1 MNLAIDTDAL
11 IKLTRCSAKEAVGAA
26 FATYLPTAVHRE
38 CVEQGKA
45 GGFPDSLRVE
55 TNIERGMLF
64 IQKPKR
70 TLRTERLVRDLK
82 LSGGE
87 ADVLRLHHSGN
98 IDLIVS
104 DDRKFLQLLEAIG
117 IPYTTP
123 GPLVAA
129 LFRMR
134 KLAREQAL
142 EHLERLAAYI
152 SEDEYLE
159 SRRAI
164 GEG

>member
-1 MNLAIDTDAL
+1 MNLAFDTDAL

-26 FATYLPTAVHRE
+26 FGAYLPGDVHRE

-45 GGFPDSLRVE
+45 GGFPDALRVE
-55 TNIERGMLF
+55 ANIKKGVLSVR
-64 IQKPKR
+64 KPRR
-70 TLRTERLVRDLK
+70 TPGTEKLIRDLR

-87 ADVLRLHHSGN
+87 ADVLRLHQSGD
-98 IDLIVS
+98 IDLVVS
-104 DDRKFLQLLEAIG
+104 DDRRFLQILEALG
-117 IPYTTP
+117 IRYTTP

-134 KLAREQAL
+134 KMAREEVLA
-142 EHLERLAAYI
+142 HLERLATFI

-159 SRRAI
+159 ARRAL

>member
-11 IKLTRCSAKEAVGAA
+11 IKLTKCSAKEAVGAA
-26 FATYLPTAVHRE
+26 FVAHVPGDVRRE

-45 GGFPDSLRVE
+45 GGFPDALRVE
-55 TNIERGMLF
+55 ANIKNGVLSVR
-64 IQKPKR
+64 KPKR
-70 TLRTERLVRDLK
+70 TATTERLIRDLR

-87 ADVLRLHHSGN
+87 ADVLRLYQSGG
-98 IDLIVS
+98 IDLVVS
-104 DDRKFLQLLEAIG
+104 DDRRFLQILEALG
-117 IPYTTP
+117 IRYTTP

-129 LFRMR
+129 LFRMQ
-134 KLAREQAL
+134 KMAREEATA
-142 EHLERLAAYI
+142 HLERLAAFI

-159 SRRAI
+159 AKRAL